1 MLFPLHS
8 KKTKI
13 YQYGFTFIEVTVATA
28 IASTLIGV
36 IILNLL
42 NIHQIKTVQS
52 ISEILI
58 SDLRS
63 QQTKTMSLSTQNG
76 AMPDNYG
83 IFFGTNSYF
92 LFKGSTYDIND
103 PSNSEIAL
111 PSNFNFSSV
120 TLPNNQIVFLKGSGE
135 VQNYIDSQDS
145 LGIKDDDSKNT
156 KTIEINKYGVANYN

>member
-1 MLFPLHS
+1 MLFSLHS

-13 YQYGFTFIEVTVATA
+13 YQYGFTFIEVTIVTA

-36 IILNLL
+36 AILNLL
-42 NIHQIKTVQS
+42 NIHQTKTVQS

-76 AMPDNYG
+76 ATSDNYG

-92 LFKGSTYDIND
+92 LFKGSIYDIND
-103 PSNSEIAL
+103 PSNSEITL
-111 PSNFNFSSV
+111 PSNFNFASV

-135 VQNYIDSQDS
+135 VQDYIESLDS
-145 LGIKDDDSKNT
+145 LRIRNADNKNT
-156 KTIEINKYGVANYN
+156 KTVEINKYGVVNYN